1 MKGKSGNPNGRPR
14 GSQNFASVFFKTMQQ
29 RIKVTENRRVRY
41 ITTFEAI
48 VVQLSS
54 KALRGDISAIHE
66 LRYWM
71 QLLEESLQATSQ
83 PVTSREN
90 DEVVWAR
97 ALERLREASAA
108 PGKRIL
114 KTITLSTYSA
124 SGWTILI

>member
-66 LRYWM
+66 LRYWV